1 MAGPALAQAQG
12 SARTAELEMRLAMTP
27 DDPSLYVALA
37 SEQERLGDRAR
48 AESTLRRGLI
58 ATADARA
65 VRAALAD
72 LLARTSRWT
81 DAIAVME
88 SLGTDSRTKGVLARM
103 RVNAGIV
110 AYRRGDRAAA
120 RALWQRALTDDPGL
134 SEAAVNL
141 GALLL
146 ELGEPDAARAVVTR
160 ALTLHPEHDQLRTLR
175 AATAG
180 GAAATAAAITELKRR
195 RAGAPADERL
205 GLELASLLASTGARK
220 EAAAVYDTLLKAPR
234 PSSEA
239 YQAAAR
245 FWISGHQPALAT
257 QVAERGLERYPRSG
271 DLLALLGEA
280 EAEAGEWR
288 KAATAYRRATRLLP
302 NPEDAEIPLLDAL
315 VSGGDTADAIGVV
328 RDMAARP
335 ATRPA
340 LLRGAALATA
350 LHVPG
355 LADSMYRDMLARD
368 SLDLDA
374 LEAEG
379 DLAEAAGDTARAV
392 MLYTRAAGTDSSG
405 PIAPLALLR
414 LTRPDAVARRQLWR
428 RAAWRGLAELERL
441 ELATAAVARGDID
454 LKALAA
460 AKPQI
465 DRRKRIVGLVRM
477 VLDSVVLGT
486 PWGAAELAQL
496 RLSFPGS
503 ALLDRYYG
511 TLAERSGD
519 DSSALRVYD
528 DVLRREPTDV
538 ATQEARAALLAR
550 IGRGRESID
559 AYTRAL
565 DLTPEGEN
573 AFRALQQARQADG
586 SLDQLLAQVRRL
598 RVRLPRSRVLREHE
612 VEVLQR
618 LGRLAEAADSATKLR
633 EIKP

>member
-1 MAGPALAQAQG
+1 
-12 SARTAELEMRLAMTP
+12 
-27 DDPSLYVALA
+27 
-37 SEQERLGDRAR
+37 
-48 AESTLRRGLI
+48 
-58 ATADARA
+58 
-65 VRAALAD
+65 
-72 LLARTSRWT
+72 
-81 DAIAVME
+81 
-88 SLGTDSRTKGVLARM
+88 
-103 RVNAGIV
+103 
-110 AYRRGDRAAA
+110 
-120 RALWQRALTDDPGL
+120 
-134 SEAAVNL
+134 
-141 GALLL
+141 
-146 ELGEPDAARAVVTR
+146 
-160 ALTLHPEHDQLRTLR
+160 
-175 AATAG
+175 
-180 GAAATAAAITELKRR
+180 
-195 RAGAPADERL
+195 
-205 GLELASLLASTGARK
+205 
-220 EAAAVYDTLLKAPR
+220 
-234 PSSEA
+234 
-239 YQAAAR
+239 
-245 FWISGHQPALAT
+245 
-257 QVAERGLERYPRSG
+257 
-271 DLLALLGEA
+271 
-280 EAEAGEWR
+280 
-288 KAATAYRRATRLLP
+288 
-302 NPEDAEIPLLDAL
+302 
-315 VSGGDTADAIGVV
+315 
-328 RDMAARP
+328 
-335 ATRPA
+335 